1 MKYQL
6 RFTQTGM
13 TDIHLLARSRGL
25 KLDDYEG
32 MADLVEALVRGVQH
46 LRQELRE
53 RPPRRDHGQRHRGS
67 DRRTVPA
74 VTPDVPL
81 AL

>member
-32 MADLVEALVRGVQH
+32 MADLVEALVRD
-46 LRQELRE
+46 ELDKLKPTPSQAE
-53 RPPRRDHGQRHRGS
+53 KGS
-67 DRRTVPA
+67 SNVA
-74 VTPDVPL
+74 
-81 AL
+81 